1 MVLLIPRRKTVR
13 NETPVEGGARVPGV
27 ASFLESQVPPADV
40 LTEMIGGEELT
51 RCYVG
56 KTLYSHAAKKTY
68 PGRLPPLARSASLSM
83 PPCHAWL
90 ESQAKTEAPKLEY
103 KPINDGI
110 AGVRTPCAFRER
122 ERQMGTHGR

>member
-51 RCYVG
+51 RCYIG
-56 KTLYSHAAKKTY
+56 KSSLFSLVNISGNDARGQRSLDLSFENSLTFSCSKRNSNLL
-68 PGRLPPLARSASLSM
+68 GRSIA
-83 PPCHAWL
+83 
-90 ESQAKTEAPKLEY
+90 
-103 KPINDGI
+103 INRY
-110 AGVRTPCAFRER
+110 V
-122 ERQMGTHGR
+122 